1 MKIFHQYEAL
11 DQREDHLEPGHICLG
26 EHVLAGDVVDAG
38 PQVHQD
44 SRVEAGQ
51 APDNPG
57 AAGSASPHL
66 EEREVQVREKRSG
79 SSNIM
84 ISTNQSTVSGRL
96 PTNERGPLCHLAQ
109 PEHDGPLVLRHHGEA
124 EDPGHGEQD

>member
-1 MKIFHQYEAL
+1 MKIFHHYEAL

-66 EEREVQVREKRSG
+66 EKREVQVGVKRSG

-84 ISTNQSTVSGRL
+84 ISTNQSSVSGRR
-96 PTNERGPLCHLAQ
+96 PTN
-109 PEHDGPLVLRHHGEA
+109 
-124 EDPGHGEQD
+124 